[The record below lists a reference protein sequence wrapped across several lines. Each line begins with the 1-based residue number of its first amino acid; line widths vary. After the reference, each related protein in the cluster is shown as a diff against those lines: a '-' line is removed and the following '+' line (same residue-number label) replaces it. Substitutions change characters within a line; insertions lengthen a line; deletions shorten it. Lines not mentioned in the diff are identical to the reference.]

1 MSSPLSLALMRHWR
15 AACVAAAAAAV
26 LHAGWAWRSG
36 AAAAQETFDVEARI
50 AHRLVSERLAALD
63 TLLRAL
69 AAAGPPAA
77 GDTALPERLM
87 ALDPAVRGL
96 GWLGPQGRA
105 FAGETIAA
113 STGAGL
119 QGQRLLLRLDGDA
132 AAQPYLS
139 ADVTALLP
147 AGDRA
152 QALQS
157 VALQSEDGPGRAAVM
172 QATATPAHGWP
183 LQFAVRKPIAVGA
196 MRLQF
201 LASGQAV
208 LPWTLWLPSLVAG
221 AAGAAL
227 VLLGGALWQAR
238 RERLRAEGVAHLSQA
253 GRLQALGELAA
264 QVAHELNQP
273 LAALVSQ
280 SQAARRLLADDG
292 PTALITRALEANVAQ
307 AERATAIVARL
318 RASVSGAPPVRM
330 PVDLGERT
338 RGMLFLLEP
347 RLSAQRVQ
355 VTVHGLEGL
364 KVLGDPVQVDQILHN
379 LLSNALDALASA
391 SPHGPARIRLQAQAQ
406 AGWVQLEVEDNG
418 PGIAPAVATRLF
430 DPFVS
435 TRPEGTGL
443 GLAIARTL
451 AEHLGGEL
459 ALDPHP
465 AVGARF
471 VLRLPQVN

>member
-1 MSSPLSLALMRHWR
+1 M
-15 AACVAAAAAAV
+15 
-26 LHAGWAWRSG
+26 LHAAWAWQSG
-36 AAAAQETFDVEARI
+36 VDQRQDQFEVDARI

-69 AAAGPPAA
+69 AATGPPAA
-77 GDTALPERLM
+77 DDNALPQRLM
-87 ALDPAVRGL
+87 TLDPAVRGL
-96 GWLGPQGRA
+96 GWLGTGGQPH
-105 FAGETIAA
+105 AGEMPAA
-113 STGAGL
+113 AAPAGL
-119 QGQRLLLRLDGDA
+119 HGQRLLLRLDTGTPV
-132 AAQPYLS
+132 QPYLS

-147 AGDRA
+147 AADQPRA
-152 QALQS
+152 LHRVWLQAD
-157 VALQSEDGPGRAAVM
+157 DGSARSDVMRASLP
-172 QATATPAHGWP
+172 ATRGWP
-183 LQFAVRKPIAVGA
+183 LQFAVHKPIAVGN

-201 LASGQAV
+201 HAGGHAV
-208 LPWTLWLPSLVAG
+208 LPWTLWLPSLATGVA
-221 AAGAAL
+221 AAAL

-280 SQAARRLLADDG
+280 SQAARRMLADDG
-292 PTALITRALEANVAQ
+292 PGELVTRALEANVAQ

-318 RASVSGAPPVRM
+318 RASVSGGPPVRV

-355 VTVHGLEGL
+355 VTMHGLEGL

-379 LLSNALDALASA
+379 LLSNALDALAAA
-391 SPHGPARIRLQAQAQ
+391 SPHGPGRIRVQAQAL
-406 AGWVQLEVEDNG
+406 AGWVQLGVEDNG
-418 PGIAPAVATRLF
+418 PGVAPAVAARLF

-459 ALDPHP
+459 ALDPGP
-465 AVGARF
+465 GVGARF